1 MKVLDAVRI
10 AAGVLMVGTCA
21 AAAQEQPAPTGLAG
35 KSLEDLLAVE
45 VDTVEG
51 AARHV
56 QRTTEAPASVTV
68 LTASDIEMF
77 GWRTLADALKS
88 VRGFHMTYDRNYSYI
103 GVRAFG
109 RPTDYNNRLLVLID
123 GHRLNDS
130 IYDGALMGTEFP
142 IDLSL
147 IERIEVI
154 RGPGSALYGT
164 SAFLAVVSVVTKKGA
179 QVGAPQLSVTGASL
193 GTYRVEASQGW
204 SSKDG
209 KDGLLSVS
217 RYDSQGQ
224 QRLYFPEF
232 ADTAGGIVERL
243 DGDRSTKLF
252 GSARLGRVSV
262 QGLYSTREKHVPTAS
277 WDTTF
282 GDPRYVTS
290 DNRGWASLGVTGV
303 SQGFTLRARAY
314 VDHYRYVGDF
324 PAATLSSDGA
334 ASNAFGG
341 ELVARRVFG
350 RHAVTMGLEPRFN
363 VRQDQWNGDDAA
375 MLLDDRRSSGELA
388 FYAQDEIALGRRLS
402 AVLGG
407 RVDWW
412 SLRGGTGRP
421 RLGLV
426 YRTETDTALKVLYGE
441 AYRAPNLYELYY
453 FDDATTR
460 TSDLALHPEV
470 VRTVEVVAER
480 RVGRRVRVA
489 ASVYDTRIAGLIDP
503 LVSDDGTVQY
513 ANLEPARSTGVELEG
528 EGRWP
533 SGLMVRGSLAVQ
545 RARSDQ
551 QRPLSNAPGQLGTAQ
566 VAMPFLRRQ
575 VVLGADTTFTSW
587 RTAVGGERLPAYWL
601 TSVTAT
607 YKPLRVPIVLGAS
620 LYNLFDA
627 DYSHPVGVE
636 FRQAALRQD
645 GRTAALRATLRF

>member
-1 MKVLDAVRI
+1 MKVQDTARMALCLLI
-10 AAGVLMVGTCA
+10 WSTGVSV
-21 AAAQEQPAPTGLAG
+21 AQEQTAPTGLG
-35 KSLEDLLAVE
+35 GPSLEDLLALE

-68 LTASDIEMF
+68 LTASDIETF

-224 QRLYFPEF
+224 RRLYFPEF

-243 DGDRSTKLF
+243 DGDRATKVF
-252 GSARLGRVSV
+252 GSARLGRVTI
-262 QGLYSTREKHVPTAS
+262 QGLVSTREKHVPTAS

-282 GDPRYVTS
+282 GDPRYFTN
-290 DNRGWASLGVTGV
+290 DNRGWASVGVTGS
-303 SQGFTLRARAY
+303 SQGFNVRARAY
-314 VDHYRYVGDF
+314 VDHYRYGGHF
-324 PAATLSSDGA
+324 PAATLSLDGA
-334 ASNAFGG
+334 ASNAVGG
-341 ELVARRVFG
+341 EVVLRRVLG
-350 RHAVTMGLEPRFN
+350 RHAVTMGVEPRFN
-363 VRQDQWNGDDAA
+363 LRQDQWNGDDGG

-460 TSDLALHPEV
+460 TADLALHPEV

-480 RVGRRVRVA
+480 RLGRRLRVA
-489 ASVYDTRIAGLIDP
+489 ASAYDTRIAGLIDP
-503 LVSDDGTVQY
+503 LVTDDGTVQY
-513 ANLEPARSTGVELEG
+513 ANLDPARSTGVEFEG

-533 SGLMVRGSLAVQ
+533 SGLMVRSSLAVQ
-545 RARSDQ
+545 RARSNQ
-551 QRPLSNAPGQLGTAQ
+551 LQPLSNAPGQLGTVQ
-566 VAMPFLRRQ
+566 VAMPFQRRQ
-575 VVLGADTTFTSW
+575 LVLGADMTFTSW
-587 RTAVGGERLPAYWL
+587 RNAVGGERLPSYWL
-601 TSVTAT
+601 TSLTAT
-607 YKPLRVPIVLGAS
+607 YKPIRVPIVLGVS
-620 LYNLFDA
+620 LYNAFDV
-627 DYSHPVGVE
+627 DFSHPVGVE
-636 FRQAALRQD
+636 FRQVALRQD
-645 GRTAALRATLRF
+645 GRTAAVRATVRF